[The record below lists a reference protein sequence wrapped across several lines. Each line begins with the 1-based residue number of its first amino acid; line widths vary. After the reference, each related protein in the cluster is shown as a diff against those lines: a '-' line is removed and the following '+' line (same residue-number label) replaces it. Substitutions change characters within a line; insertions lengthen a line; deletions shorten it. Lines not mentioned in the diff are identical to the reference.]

1 MTAAEAIPYNL
12 LSDNAIMLLFVLN
25 LVGMAYVF
33 LMNGSNIVERAK
45 SMFYHGKQSN
55 PYNDR
60 THITKLCNLLLYLQ
74 TTFYCSIIAFGGIQY
89 TTTFTRGTTPHILL
103 AALCLLIAAA
113 LLVKRVLYHICN
125 ITLFSA
131 AAAREWNESYFFTI
145 KLTGFI
151 LLPLAICVIFV
162 KGFSITYYTIYLIFA
177 TLLYAIVVICSAKK
191 IIFKKKCIGL
201 DIFLYLCALEFLP
214 MAILWRAIH
223 VINAFLTTKI

>member
-1 MTAAEAIPYNL
+1 
-12 LSDNAIMLLFVLN
+12 
-25 LVGMAYVF
+25 
-33 LMNGSNIVERAK
+33 MNGSSIVERAK

-103 AALCLLIAAA
+103 AALCLLVAAA

-162 KGFSITYYTIYLIFA
+162 KGFSIAYYTIYLIFA

-191 IIFKKKCIGL
+191 SFSRKNASVWIFFY
-201 DIFLYLCALEFLP
+201 IFAHLNFC
-214 MAILWRAIH
+214 LWQ
-223 VINAFLTTKI
+223 FCGEQSTL

>member
-12 LSDNAIMLLFVLN
+12 LNDNAIMSLFVLN

-33 LMNGSNIVERAK
+33 LMNGSSIVERAK

-89 TTTFTRGTTPHILL
+89 TTAFARGTTPHILL
-103 AALCLLIAAA
+103 AALCLLVAAA

-162 KGFSITYYTIYLIFA
+162 KGFSITYYTIPDGLSRNDHDAGFTEAVRRTDTVFLVQYPADAGAGSQTRF
-177 TLLYAIVVICSAKK
+177 SA
-191 IIFKKKCIGL
+191 
-201 DIFLYLCALEFLP
+201 AE
-214 MAILWRAIH
+214 
-223 VINAFLTTKI
+223 